1 MEPQSKCNRCGHW
14 DYDYNLFPVKDQN
27 NKTAVFCCD
36 CLSQVEGLF
45 WCNICGE
52 PFIDMELP
60 KDAEK
65 LCKDCRGKVNGNRT
79 ESK

>member
-1 MEPQSKCNRCGHW
+1 M
-14 DYDYNLFPVKDQN
+14 DYFEKNNYFKD
-27 NKTAVFCCD
+27 
-36 CLSQVEGLF
+36 
-45 WCNICGE
+45 
-52 PFIDMELP
+52 DMELP